1 MADALVGEIKPA
13 LRKQLLNVA
22 IAQREAQIKPN
33 RVLDDSRR
41 ETMPV
46 IRDRRHAAAYDR
58 FAPTARVT
66 LTMPGRCSESLTD
79 TGIWYPKSTECWP
92 PNSPLTKS
100 GFMILC

>member
-1 MADALVGEIKPA
+1 MPARPRSVLPQPPRDPRAEFQHPIADALVREIEPA

-22 IAQREAQIKPN
+22 IAQRGADKAKP
-33 RVLDDSRR
+33 RVDDNRR

-66 LTMPGRCSESLTD
+66 LTMPWGVLTCP
-79 TGIWYPKSTECWP
+79 YALS
-92 PNSPLTKS
+92 
-100 GFMILC
+100 